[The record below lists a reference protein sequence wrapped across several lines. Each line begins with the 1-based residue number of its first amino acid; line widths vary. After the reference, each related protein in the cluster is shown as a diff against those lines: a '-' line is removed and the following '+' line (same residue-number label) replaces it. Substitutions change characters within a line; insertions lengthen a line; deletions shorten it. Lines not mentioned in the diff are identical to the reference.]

1 MFETLKSK
9 FLKLKNALASTQ
21 SQLVLKL
28 RSLFTRPFDDALLL
42 EIEQTLYEA
51 DLGSES
57 VDLIIKSL
65 KHYHLENPRASQT
78 DYIEHIKSVASSIL
92 AQVPIQAYD
101 PLIKPYVILVC
112 GVNGSGKTTTC
123 AKLAQFYK
131 EQGLK
136 VLLGAADTFRAAAI
150 DQLIIWSEKLSIPL
164 VKGMPKG
171 DPASVVFDTIQKAKT
186 GGFDIAI
193 IDTAGRLE
201 SKTDL
206 MHELEKIR
214 KTAKKIE
221 PNAPHA
227 TYLVLD
233 ATIGQTASEQTR
245 IFNQYTPLTGL
256 ILTKLDGTAKGGV
269 ILSIVNRYKI
279 PVAFVGTGEKVDDF
293 APFDTTSYLEGIF
306 AP

>member
-9 FLKLKNALASTQ
+9 FLKLKNALSSTQ
-21 SQLVLKL
+21 SQLALKL
-28 RSLFTRPFDDALLL
+28 KALFTRPFDDALLL

-57 VDLIIKSL
+57 IELIIKSL
-65 KHYHLENPRASQT
+65 KHYHLQHPKASQS
-78 DYIEHIKSVASSIL
+78 DYIQHIKSVAHSIL
-92 AQVPIQAYD
+92 AAVPIQGFN
-101 PLIKPYVILVC
+101 PKIKPYVILVC

-123 AKLAQFYK
+123 AKLAQFYQ

-150 DQLIIWSEKLSIPL
+150 DQLMIWSERLSIPV

-186 GGFDIAI
+186 GEFDVAI

-214 KTAKKIE
+214 KTAKKLDVE
-221 PNAPHA
+221 APHA

-233 ATIGQTASEQTR
+233 ATIGQTAAEQTR

-269 ILSIVNRYKI
+269 IISIVNRYKI
-279 PVAFVGTGEKVDDF
+279 PVCFVGTGEKVDDF

-306 AP
+306 AQ